1 MQNELFSVKNK
12 KILITGASSGLGAH
26 YAEVLAKA
34 GAHLFLIARREEQ
47 LKNLVKSL
55 NKENAN
61 VMYLSLDLTNLNLL
75 QKSISELLNKI
86 NGVDVLINN
95 AGYSPKIK
103 KSVFELE
110 NSDWNDIFDINLKSM
125 WYLTTIVAN
134 NMQLNKINGSII
146 NISSTVANRTRIGNP
161 LYGISKSA
169 VISLTKKYAVE
180 FAKYN
185 IRVNSIAPGF
195 FETDMNRHF
204 IQTQQG
210 KDFLE
215 KTIPLGR
222 KGNYDE
228 LNGALFLFASN
239 ASTYITGESIF
250 VDGGYI
256 ANSISN

>member
-34 GAHLFLIARREEQ
+34 GAHLFLLARR
-47 LKNLVKSL
+47 
-55 NKENAN
+55 KENLQYI
-61 VMYLSLDLTNLNLL
+61 VTNLQKINPNIEYLVLDITNFDLL
-75 QKSISELLNKI
+75 QKTIINLLDKI
-86 NGVDVLINN
+86 NGIDVLINN

-103 KSVFELE
+103 KNVFDLE
-110 NSDWNDIFDINLKSM
+110 ISDWDDIFDINLKSM
-125 WYLTTIVAN
+125 WYLSNIVAK
-134 NMQLNKINGSII
+134 NMQLNTIKGSII

-161 LYGISKSA
+161 FYGIAKSA
-169 VISLTKKYAVE
+169 VVSLTKKYAVE

-210 KDFLE
+210 QEFLE
-215 KTIPLGR
+215 RTIPLGR
-222 KGNYDE
+222 KGNFDE
-228 LNGALFLFASN
+228 LNGVLFLFASS
-239 ASTYITGESIF
+239 ASSYITGECVF

-256 ANSISN
+256 TNSIPN